1 MDSSAT
7 EVPSKAKS
15 KAASPVQRKP
25 HSSKVANRPKAHTKE
40 PWHQAG
46 PTKAIHTKVTQP
58 RAKATMMPKHKAAKV
73 PQTPIRKHK
82 VVHSTPK
89 PKASL
94 LANPKAPLLA
104 TPKASQLATPKATL
118 LATPKAT
125 LMATSKASQQANPK
139 ATSKAPLLATSKA
152 SLATP
157 KAMPAPETP
166 RRSLRPSVQTPRYD
180 AHLAVYLTPRRGGLD
195 AAPAAL
201 TPLTGPSLPSG
212 AVTPQLGP
220 LATSTP
226 KLGPRLAMVDEGALT
241 TPRRSRRLEEM
252 KSKAEESMMEGE
264 AACGKTH
271 RMVACGKCPGDYT
284 ISRISSHTIS
294 RISSHSSSDTPS
306 RVVDV

>member
-1 MDSSAT
+1 MHSSAT

-25 HSSKVANRPKAHTKE
+25 HSSKVANRPKAPTKE

-46 PTKAIHTKVTQP
+46 STKVTQP

-104 TPKASQLATPKATL
+104 TPKASQLATPKAT
-118 LATPKAT
+118 PKAT
-125 LMATSKASQQANPK
+125 LMATSKASQQATSKATLLATSKASQQANPEATSKAPLLATPKPKASLLATPKAPLLATPKAFQQATPK

-180 AHLAVYLTPRRGGLD
+180 AHLAAHLTPRRGGLEFK
-195 AAPAAL
+195 
-201 TPLTGPSLPSG
+201 
-212 AVTPQLGP
+212 
-220 LATSTP
+220 TP
-226 KLGPRLAMVDEGALT
+226 KTRSSINKIEE
-241 TPRRSRRLEEM
+241 TP
-252 KSKAEESMMEGE
+252 KS
-264 AACGKTH
+264 
-271 RMVACGKCPGDYT
+271 VIIIIYN
-284 ISRISSHTIS
+284 IYII
-294 RISSHSSSDTPS
+294 I
-306 RVVDV
+306 V